1 MSIVLRTFFPLFTIL
16 SFYTKHMFKFIYV
29 NQLIHMVILVDNVDK
44 FVHNLIISGFADFCH
59 VENFLESFSL
69 IHHSSTGFVH
79 IARTTFSRL
88 ILPVSART
96 CLTLPILSDVY
107 IKPFFLQLF
116 MVFLLRAVLTSALF
130 FVKVKTLKQRVDFS
144 VPTFFATQS
153 AFTSKTD
160 CVAFI
165 MHKKHTFF
173 PMIYLVNSDI
183 KEDFS

>member
-1 MSIVLRTFFPLFTIL
+1 
-16 SFYTKHMFKFIYV
+16 MFKFIYV

-44 FVHNLIISGFADFCH
+44 FVHNLIIGGFADFCH

-69 IHHSSTGFVH
+69 IHHGSTGFVH
-79 IARTTFSRL
+79 IAR
-88 ILPVSART
+88 
-96 CLTLPILSDVY
+96 
-107 IKPFFLQLF
+107 

-173 PMIYLVNSDI
+173 PMIYIVNSDII

>member
-1 MSIVLRTFFPLFTIL
+1 MVLQFFFIRFANL

-44 FVHNLIISGFADFCH
+44 FVHNLIIGGFSDFCH
-59 VENFLESFSL
+59 VENFLQSFSL

-79 IARTTFSRL
+79 IARTTFSGL

-130 FVKVKTLKQRVDFS
+130 FVNVKTLKQRVDFS
-144 VPTFFATQS
+144 VLNFFRHTICPIREDRLCGFYYAQ
-153 AFTSKTD
+153 KTRS
-160 CVAFI
+160 VFR
-165 MHKKHTFF
+165 T
-173 PMIYLVNSDI
+173 
-183 KEDFS
+183 

>member
-1 MSIVLRTFFPLFTIL
+1 
-16 SFYTKHMFKFIYV
+16 MFKFIYV

-69 IHHSSTGFVH
+69 IHHGSTDFVH

-107 IKPFFLQLF
+107 IKPFFL
-116 MVFLLRAVLTSALF
+116 
-130 FVKVKTLKQRVDFS
+130 
-144 VPTFFATQS
+144 
-153 AFTSKTD
+153 
-160 CVAFI
+160 
-165 MHKKHTFF
+165 
-173 PMIYLVNSDI
+173 
-183 KEDFS
+183 

>member
-1 MSIVLRTFFPLFTIL
+1 MSMVLQFFFIRFANL

-59 VENFLESFSL
+59 VENFLQSFSL

-79 IARTTFSRL
+79 IARTTFSGL

-116 MVFLLRAVLTSALF
+116 MMFLLRAVLTSFLF
-130 FVKVKTLKQRVDFS
+130 F
-144 VPTFFATQS
+144 
-153 AFTSKTD
+153 
-160 CVAFI
+160 C
-165 MHKKHTFF
+165 
-173 PMIYLVNSDI
+173 
-183 KEDFS
+183 

>member
-1 MSIVLRTFFPLFTIL
+1 MSIVLQIFFIRFADL

-59 VENFLESFSL
+59 VENFSESFSL

-79 IARTTFSRL
+79 IARTTFLGL

-96 CLTLPILSDVY
+96 FLLLPIPSGVY

-116 MVFLLRAVLTSALF
+116 MVLLLRTHLTSLLF

-144 VPTFFATQS
+144 VLNFFRHTICPIREDRLCG
-153 AFTSKTD
+153 FY
-160 CVAFI
+160 CV
-165 MHKKHTFF
+165 KNTLCF
-173 PMIYLVNSDI
+173 PHLIFLR
-183 KEDFS
+183 F

>member
-1 MSIVLRTFFPLFTIL
+1 MSMVLQFFFIRFANL

-44 FVHNLIISGFADFCH
+44 FVHNLIIGGFADFCH

-69 IHHSSTGFVH
+69 IHHGSTSFVH
-79 IARTTFSRL
+79 IARTTFSGL

-116 MVFLLRAVLTSALF
+116 MMFLLRAVLTSFLF
-130 FVKVKTLKQRVDFS
+130 FVKVNTLKQRVDFS
-144 VPTFFATQS
+144 VPDFFRSWVSGAQLWLLAS
-153 AFTSKTD
+153 AFQRS
-160 CVAFI
+160 
-165 MHKKHTFF
+165 
-173 PMIYLVNSDI
+173 
-183 KEDFS
+183 

>member
-1 MSIVLRTFFPLFTIL
+1 MVLQFFFIRFANL

-44 FVHNLIISGFADFCH
+44 FVHNLIIGGFSDFCH
-59 VENFLESFSL
+59 VENFLQSFSL

-79 IARTTFSRL
+79 IARTTFSGL

-116 MVFLLRAVLTSALF
+116 MVFLMRAVLTSALF
-130 FVKVKTLKQRVDFS
+130 FVNVKTLKQRVDFS
-144 VPTFFATQS
+144 VLNFFRHTICPIREDRLCGFYYAQ
-153 AFTSKTD
+153 KTRS
-160 CVAFI
+160 VFR
-165 MHKKHTFF
+165 T
-173 PMIYLVNSDI
+173 
-183 KEDFS
+183 